1 MYKFDTKGL
10 GIKGFSFDGIHSDDM
25 NVVLENYSISTPEKR
40 KITETVPFMNGTY
53 DFSTALTGEITY
65 NDREIKIT
73 IGFLAKNKNEL
84 EMQYSKVAE
93 WLIDRPR
100 CKLIFDRI
108 LDYYFTGEVVSS
120 TTMNK
125 VLEYGKMEITFTCD
139 PFRYSR
145 VYVGEIEWDTF
156 NFEEDYL
163 ETCVFDINGETKCVI
178 HNPGRSVRPV
188 IVSTAQMTMIYDSV
202 KYSLVKGDN
211 NLYGF
216 YLKSGQNEIVFK
228 GKGTILIRFRKE
240 VL

>member
-25 NVVLENYSISTPEKR
+25 DVVLENYSISTPEKR
-40 KITETVPFMNGTY
+40 KITETVPFMNGSY

-65 NDREIKIT
+65 NNREIKIT
-73 IGFLAKNKNEL
+73 IGFLANDKYEL
-84 EMQYSKVAE
+84 ERHYSKVAE

-100 CKLIFDRI
+100 SKLIFDRI
-108 LDYYFTGEVVSS
+108 LDYYFIAEVVNATS
-120 TTMNK
+120 MEK
-125 VLEYGKMEITFTCD
+125 VREYGKMEITFTCD
-139 PFRYSR
+139 PFRYSCA
-145 VYVGEIEWDTF
+145 YVGEIEWDTF

-163 ETCVFDINGETKCVI
+163 ETCVFDINGETKCSI

-188 IVSTAQMTMIYDSV
+188 IVSTASMSMLYNGTEYT
-202 KYSLVKGDN
+202 LGRGDN

-216 YLKSGQNEIVFK
+216 YLNSGQNEMIFK

>member
-40 KITETVPFMNGTY
+40 KITETVPFMNGSY

-73 IGFLAKNKNEL
+73 IGFLAKDKYEL
-84 EMQYSKVAE
+84 ERQYSKVAE

-100 CKLIFDRI
+100 SKLIFDRI
-108 LDYYFTGEVVSS
+108 LDYYFIGEVVSS
-120 TTMNK
+120 TTMDK
-125 VLEYGKMEITFTCD
+125 ILEYGKMEITFTCD
-139 PFRYSR
+139 PFRYSC

-163 ETCVFDINGETKCVI
+163 ETCVFDINGETKCSI

-188 IVSTAQMTMIYDSV
+188 IVSTAPMSMIYDSV

-216 YLKSGQNEIVFK
+216 YLKSGQNEMTFK

>member
-1 MYKFDTKGL
+1 MHKFDTKGL
-10 GIKGFSFDGIHSDDM
+10 GIKGFSFDDIHSDDM
-25 NVVLENYSISTPEKR
+25 DVVLENYSISTPTKR
-40 KITETVPFMNGTY
+40 KITETVPVMNGSY

-65 NDREIKIT
+65 ENREIKIT
-73 IGFLAKNKNEL
+73 IGFLASDKYEL
-84 EMQYSKVAE
+84 ERQYSKVAE

-100 CKLIFDRI
+100 SKLIFDRI
-108 LDYYFTGEVVSS
+108 LDYYFIGEVVSS
-120 TTMNK
+120 TTMDR
-125 VLEYGKMEITFTCD
+125 VLEYGKMQITFTCD

-163 ETCVFDINGETKCVI
+163 ETCAFNIDGETKCSI

-188 IVSTAQMTMIYDSV
+188 IVSTMSMTMTYNGTE
-202 KYSLVKGDN
+202 YSLVRGDN

-216 YLKSGQNEIVFK
+216 YLSNGQNEITFN

-240 VL
+240 GL